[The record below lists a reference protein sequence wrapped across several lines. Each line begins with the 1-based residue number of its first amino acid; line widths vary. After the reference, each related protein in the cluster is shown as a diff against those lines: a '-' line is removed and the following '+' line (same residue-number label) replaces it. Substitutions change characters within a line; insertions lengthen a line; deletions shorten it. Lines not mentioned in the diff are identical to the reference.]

1 MIELFGWL
9 RQAATLGQ
17 NCPQMTQRPGIVHF
31 NIFSKNC
38 SFRHCLLKILEED
51 VKALRISHA
60 FAARVNRTSIP
71 DYYDI
76 VKDPVSIDDIHNS
89 VLYGEYKNKGD
100 FLSDFQ
106 KMYKNSV
113 AYNGKNDQLSKD
125 ALTIFNVVKAS
136 LKKYQ
141 QYVID

>member
-1 MIELFGWL
+1 M
-9 RQAATLGQ
+9 
-17 NCPQMTQRPGIVHF
+17 
-31 NIFSKNC
+31 
-38 SFRHCLLKILEED
+38 
-51 VKALRISHA
+51 KALRISHA
-60 FAARVNRTSIP
+60 FGSRVSKTVIP

-113 AYNGKNDQLSKD
+113 AYNGKNDQVHNHNES
-125 ALTIFNVVKAS
+125 
-136 LKKYQ
+136 Q
-141 QYVID
+141 

>member
-1 MIELFGWL
+1 M
-9 RQAATLGQ
+9 
-17 NCPQMTQRPGIVHF
+17 
-31 NIFSKNC
+31 
-38 SFRHCLLKILEED
+38 
-51 VKALRISHA
+51 KALRISHA
-60 FAARVNRTSIP
+60 FAARVSKSVIP

-113 AYNGKNDQLSKD
+113 AYNGKNDQVRGIQI
-125 ALTIFNVVKAS
+125 TI
-136 LKKYQ
+136 
-141 QYVID
+141 